1 MPSWKKKVL
10 LMKPIIWL
18 ISCPCTDKDICCF
31 SCLRFCRL
39 SSNKSIKRFLW
50 ENCSFSC
57 SWFKPLGWLETIYRW
72 RLVSDWGRAPAEQR
86 VCGMWFVTHT
96 PQWDSLEG
104 NRRKLDPA
112 EMVIEESD
120 MERKG
125 GEFMGYIERKRQSE
139 SLVLFCYV
147 KTHLY

>member
-1 MPSWKKKVL
+1 M
-10 LMKPIIWL
+10 
-18 ISCPCTDKDICCF
+18 
-31 SCLRFCRL
+31 
-39 SSNKSIKRFLW
+39 
-50 ENCSFSC
+50 
-57 SWFKPLGWLETIYRW
+57 
-72 RLVSDWGRAPAEQR
+72 
-86 VCGMWFVTHT
+86 
-96 PQWDSLEG
+96 EG

-120 MERKG
+120 MERKD

>member
-1 MPSWKKKVL
+1 M
-10 LMKPIIWL
+10 
-18 ISCPCTDKDICCF
+18 
-31 SCLRFCRL
+31 
-39 SSNKSIKRFLW
+39 
-50 ENCSFSC
+50 
-57 SWFKPLGWLETIYRW
+57 
-72 RLVSDWGRAPAEQR
+72 
-86 VCGMWFVTHT
+86 
-96 PQWDSLEG
+96 EG